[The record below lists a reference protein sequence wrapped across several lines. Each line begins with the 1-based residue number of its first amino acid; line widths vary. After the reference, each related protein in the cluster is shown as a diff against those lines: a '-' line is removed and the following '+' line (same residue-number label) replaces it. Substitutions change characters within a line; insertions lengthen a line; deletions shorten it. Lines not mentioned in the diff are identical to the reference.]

1 MVSAATEFSVNHR
14 YYRVPARPVVVICID
29 GGADEYLS
37 TAMCRGRVPHIAAMS
52 ARGHRGL
59 VRAALPTLTNV
70 NNAAICTGLPP
81 SQTGICGNFFI
92 DPDTGREVMTNST
105 RYLRAPTILAA
116 ASEAGRRVAFVTAKD
131 KLRAFLS
138 GGLRGIAFSSEK
150 ADEAQV
156 PTHGIADVESMVGEA
171 KPSIYSGA
179 ASVFALRAGVAM
191 IADGKADF
199 LYLSL
204 TDYLQH
210 KFAPDEEPVV
220 EFYEQLDH
228 EIGRMLELG
237 AVVGVTADHGMNA
250 KHDGL
255 GRPQVLY
262 LETELAARFGDGIR
276 VVCPITDPYV
286 VHHGALGGAAT
297 VYLPEGPDRAT
308 VIAWIADLDGV
319 SEVYPRELAAR
330 ELELDP
336 DQIGDIYV
344 LATRDVVLGRTPDD
358 HDVGGFDRP
367 LRSHGSRFEEMVP
380 MVVSEPLSAVY
391 RMKAMGD
398 PRNFD
403 IFDFVCNGTDA
414 VTGRVGRMKSGAGV
428 TT

>member
-1 MVSAATEFSVNHR
+1 MVYAATEFTVNHR
-14 YYRVPARPVVVICID
+14 HYRVPARPVVVICID

-37 TAMCRGRVPHIAAMS
+37 AAMCRGRVPHITAMS
-52 ARGHRGL
+52 ARGYRGL
-59 VRAALPTLTNV
+59 VRAALPTFTNV

-81 SQTGICGNFFI
+81 SKTGICGNFFI

-138 GGLRGIAFSSEK
+138 SGLRGIAFSSEK
-150 ADEAQV
+150 ADEARL
-156 PTHGIADVESMVGEA
+156 PTHGIADVESMVGES

-179 ASVFALRAGVAM
+179 ASVFALRAGAAM
-191 IADGKADF
+191 IADGHADF

-210 KFAPDEEPVV
+210 KFAPEDEPVV

-255 GRPQVLY
+255 GQPQVLY
-262 LETELAARFGDGIR
+262 LETELVARFGDGIR

-297 VYLPEGPDRAT
+297 VYLPDGLDRAA
-308 VIAWIADLDGV
+308 VVAWTADLYGV

-330 ELELDP
+330 KLELDP
-336 DQIGDIYV
+336 ELIGDIYV
-344 LATRDVVLGRTPDD
+344 LATRDVVLGRTPAD
-358 HDVGGFDRP
+358 HDLSGLDRP
-367 LRSHGSRFEEMVP
+367 LRSHGSRYEEMVP
-380 MVVSEPLSAVY
+380 MVVSEPLSAGY
-391 RMKAMGD
+391 RMKALGD

-403 IFDFVCNGTDA
+403 IFDFVCNGTNA
-414 VTGRVGRMKSGAGV
+414 VTGRAGQE
-428 TT
+428 